1 MIRFRIGFAVFVVA
15 LGAGLVFFA
24 VRTSEEPAPAEAPAI
39 SPEPPQVILSST
51 FRRGTHS
58 ITGAFSVP
66 TACHAIEASVTVDTE
81 ADPDIIRISISAP
94 PDGGPCLML
103 PAEKTF
109 LLSASAEENAVIEA
123 SVNGVPAEILHES

>member
-1 MIRFRIGFAVFVVA
+1 MIRFRIGFAVFVVVLA
-15 LGAGLVFFA
+15 AGLAFFA
-24 VRTSEEPAPAEAPAI
+24 VRTSEEPAPIETPI
-39 SPEPPQVILSST
+39 LSPEPPQVTLSST

-58 ITGAFSVP
+58 IKGIFSVP
-66 TACHAIEASVTVDTE
+66 TICHVVEASVSVDTE
-81 ADPDIIRISISAP
+81 AVPDVIHVDISAP

-109 LLSASAEENAVIEA
+109 SLSASAEEGALIEA